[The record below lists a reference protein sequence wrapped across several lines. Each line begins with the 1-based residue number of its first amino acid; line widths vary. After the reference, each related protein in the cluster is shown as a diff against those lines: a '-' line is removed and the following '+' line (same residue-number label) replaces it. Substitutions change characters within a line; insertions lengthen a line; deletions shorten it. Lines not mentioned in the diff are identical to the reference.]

1 MNILAV
7 IPVRGG
13 SKGIPRKNVRLMGK
27 KPLLMY
33 SVENALKC
41 KYITDIV
48 ITTDDEEII
57 SIAQMNHI
65 EYVKR
70 DKSLAADHVTLDPVI
85 YDAVIQMEEK
95 YTIQYDIVVTL
106 QATSPLLSIET
117 LNNALLQFIRSGD
130 DTFISVVNRPHLS
143 WKKDKDQIVPTY
155 TKRLNRQQLP
165 ANYFETGAFLITRR
179 ENVVYNSRIGEKVSV
194 YEVPQQEA
202 IDIDTIDDWQMC
214 ESILKRKKIIFR
226 CDGDKE
232 IGMGHI
238 YRCMTLAY
246 NLTGHEVM
254 FVLNENRKIGV
265 EKIKETFFPF
275 YLVKC
280 DKDFFDFV
288 KSWNAD
294 IVVNDCL
301 DSEYQYME
309 QLSKLVGRVVSFE
322 DLGKGAEL
330 ADVVINALYDI
341 EDNKI
346 NHSYCGEKYICLREE
361 YLLSTLGE
369 YHQEVKNIL
378 VMFGGTDPCN
388 LTERVYNIA
397 IANQYKYP
405 NIKYSFILGSGY
417 KNSSLNDI
425 EDFIKIY
432 TDVKRVSDFMRNA
445 DLAFTSQGR
454 TVYEL
459 ASMGVPA
466 IVLAQNERE
475 QLHSF
480 AQMQN
485 GFINLGLGKNVH
497 NKTIE
502 STLEWIIK
510 TPQIRKEM
518 RELMLNHDLKSGLRR
533 VIKLILGE
541 EE

>member
-13 SKGIPRKNVRLMGK
+13 SKGIPRKNVRLMGG

-41 KYITDIV
+41 ESITNIV

-70 DKSLAADHVTLDPVI
+70 DKSLAADHVTLDPVV
-85 YDAVIQMEEK
+85 YDAVVQMEEK
-95 YTIQYDIVVTL
+95 YAIQYDIIVTL

-117 LNNALLQFIRSGD
+117 LNNALLQFIHSGD

-143 WKKDKDQIVPTY
+143 WKKDKDRIVPTY

-165 ANYFETGAFLITRR
+165 ANYFETGAFLITKR
-179 ENVVYNSRIGEKVSV
+179 ENIAYNSRIGEKVSV
-194 YEVPQQEA
+194 YEVPQQES

-214 ESILKRKKIIFR
+214 ESILNRKKIIFR

-275 YLVKC
+275 YLIKC

-288 KSWNAD
+288 KSWNTD

-309 QLSKLVGRVVSFE
+309 QLSKIVGRVVSFE

-330 ADVVINALYDI
+330 ADVVVNALYDI
-341 EDNKI
+341 QDNKV

-361 YLLSTLGE
+361 YLLSTLGI
-369 YHQEVKNIL
+369 YRQEVKNIL

-388 LTERVYNIA
+388 FTERVYNIA
-397 IANQYKYP
+397 ISNRGKHP
-405 NIKYSFILGSGY
+405 NIRYRFILGSGY
-417 KNSSLNDI
+417 ENSRLIDI
-425 EDFIKIY
+425 EDFIKIH

-485 GFINLGLGKNVH
+485 GFINLGLGRNVD

-518 RELMLNHDLKSGLRR
+518 RELMLSHDLKSGLKR

>member
-13 SKGIPRKNVRLMGK
+13 SKGIPRKNVRLMGG

-41 KYITDIV
+41 ESITDIV